1 MVKNRSNIERE
12 MRMIDEW
19 SGLAYLLANL
29 IEKHATELSLD
40 DKTLS
45 NDFNHDN
52 NTYEYKEI
60 KLSVAKKTAQ

>member
-1 MVKNRSNIERE
+1 MVKNESNVERE
-12 MRMIDEW
+12 MRMNDEW

-40 DKTLS
+40 DEALS

-52 NTYEYKEI
+52 NIYEYKDI

>member
-12 MRMIDEW
+12 MRMNDEW

-29 IEKHATELSLD
+29 IEKNATELSVD
-40 DKTLS
+40 DETLS

-52 NTYEYKEI
+52 IYEYKDI
-60 KLSVAKKTAQ
+60 KLSVANKTAQ

>member
-1 MVKNRSNIERE
+1 MVKNESNVERE
-12 MRMIDEW
+12 MRMNDEW

-40 DKTLS
+40 DEALS

-52 NTYEYKEI
+52 NIYEYKSLNI
-60 KLSVAKKTAQ
+60 KPCKCQ